1 VARITDIFYAFIVFP
16 AIFLVTL
23 LFVFSSSLTDI
34 QVQQLRFNCPYPL
47 LNKNVT
53 DIQILDNTH
62 VQYNATEFSGAQD
75 ASVVRIFRC
84 GEDGAINVSLATY
97 TYSSGF
103 FDAQQA
109 FIGYLS
115 ASMSAFFD
123 QIANGANILILF
135 LNAPAEIS
143 GLAFFTYIEILLFV
157 FISFGTFMVLRG

>member
-23 LFVFSSSLTDI
+23 LFVFSSGLTDI

-62 VQYNATEFSGAQD
+62 VQYNITEYGNAQSD
-75 ASVVRIFRC
+75 SIVTVFRC
-84 GEDGAINVSLATY
+84 GEGGTINVATTVY
-97 TYSSGF
+97 TYASGI

-123 QIANGANILILF
+123 QVANGANILVLF
-135 LNAPAEIS
+135 LDAPAQVS
-143 GLAFFTYIEILLFV
+143 GLAFFTYIEVILFV
-157 FISFGTFMVLRG
+157 FIGLGTFMVLRG